1 MPPLSA
7 LPNAISG
14 TAWDPHIHR
23 SFEILKDIST
33 HTTQTLQSPGNMH
46 RLQFYTQLIANDAV
60 PLLCALEAEGQN
72 VGNQDLV
79 TWAQQAAYHFRQLM
93 DDLNNAAQIEE
104 TR

>member
-7 LPNAISG
+7 LPNPTPG

-33 HTTQTLQSPGNMH
+33 HTIQTLQSPGNMH

-72 VGNQDLV
+72 VDNNLIM
-79 TWAQQAAYHFRQLM
+79 WAQEAAHHFRQLM
-93 DDLNNAAQIEE
+93 DDLNNAAQSEE